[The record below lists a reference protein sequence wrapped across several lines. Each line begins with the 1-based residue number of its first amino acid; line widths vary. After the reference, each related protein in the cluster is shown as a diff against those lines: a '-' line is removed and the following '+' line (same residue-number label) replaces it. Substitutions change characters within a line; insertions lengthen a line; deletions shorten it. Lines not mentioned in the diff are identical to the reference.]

1 MTTTQPVT
9 GTARTAGLRAL
20 RGNCMGAAVLLV
32 IQFGLG
38 TAVNLYVT
46 LPKHKSFW
54 STVFSQGAVAV
65 HAIVALLL
73 LGAAAGALVRSIRFF
88 RLGGRALVVLTAL
101 GLVAVIVAGGSGV
114 AFVRN
119 GSAGASLS
127 MALAA
132 AVALFCYLAAIF
144 ALGAEPAE
152 HAARADPAAP
162 DRGAPDRAGGAGGS
176 GGAGG

>member
-1 MTTTQPVT
+1 VAACSRRLSSNSASASSGP
-9 GTARTAGLRAL
+9 ASGLPA
-20 RGNCMGAAVLLV
+20 AAVLLV

-46 LPKHKSFW
+46 LPTGKSFW
-54 STVFSQGAVAV
+54 SKVFGDGAVAV

-73 LGAAAGALVRSIRFF
+73 IGAAVSALVRSIRARH
-88 RLGGRALVVLTAL
+88 RLLVVLTSAS
-101 GLVAVIVAGGSGV
+101 LVAIVVAAASGV

-119 GSAGASLS
+119 ESNGASLS

-144 ALGAEPAE
+144 ALGAGS
-152 HAARADPAAP
+152 
-162 DRGAPDRAGGAGGS
+162 DRVGG
-176 GGAGG
+176 

>member
-1 MTTTQPVT
+1 MTTTQPVA
-9 GTARTAGLRAL
+9 TARTTELRAL

-73 LGAAAGALVRSIRFF
+73 LGASVSALVRSIRSVRSEG
-88 RLGGRALVVLTAL
+88 RL
-101 GLVAVIVAGGSGV
+101 LVAFTAVGLLAILVAAAGGV

-144 ALGAEPAE
+144 SLGAAGLSG
-152 HAARADPAAP
+152 HAARADRAAP
-162 DRGAPDRAGGAGGS
+162 TDREPADRAAADNQDRG
-176 GGAGG
+176 

>member
-1 MTTTQPVT
+1 MTMTRPGTTT
-9 GTARTAGLRAL
+9 ARAAGLRAL

-46 LPKHKSFW
+46 LPRHKSFW
-54 STVFSQGAVAV
+54 SAVFSQGLVAV

-73 LGAAAGALVRSIRFF
+73 IGASVSALVRSVRARQ
-88 RLGGRALVVLTAL
+88 RLLVALTSA
-101 GLVAVIVAGGSGV
+101 GLVAIIVATGSGV
-114 AFVRN
+114 AFVRDDSN
-119 GSAGASLS
+119 GASLS

-144 ALGAEPAE
+144 ALGAGPADN
-152 HAARADPAAP
+152 R
-162 DRGAPDRAGGAGGS
+162 DRG
-176 GGAGG
+176 

>member
-9 GTARTAGLRAL
+9 TMARAAGQRAL

-46 LPKHKSFW
+46 LPAHKSFW

-73 LGAAAGALVRSIRFF
+73 IGASVSALVRSIRVRD
-88 RLGGRALVVLTAL
+88 RLLAALTSA
-101 GLVAVIVAGGSGV
+101 GLAAIIVAAASGV

-119 GSAGASLS
+119 GSNGASLS

-144 ALGAEPAE
+144 AFGG
-152 HAARADPAAP
+152 RS
-162 DRGAPDRAGGAGGS
+162 DRAGG
-176 GGAGG
+176 

>member
-1 MTTTQPVT
+1 MTTTQP
-9 GTARTAGLRAL
+9 GTATARSAGLRAL

-46 LPKHKSFW
+46 LPSGKSFW
-54 STVFSQGAVAV
+54 SKVFSDGAVAV

-73 LGAAAGALVRSIRFF
+73 IGASVAALVRAIRAGY
-88 RLGGRALVVLTAL
+88 RLAVVLTSV
-101 GLVAVIVAGGSGV
+101 GLVAIIVAAASGV

-119 GSAGASLS
+119 ASNGTSLS

-144 ALGAEPAE
+144 ALGAGPA
-152 HAARADPAAP
+152 DN
-162 DRGAPDRAGGAGGS
+162 RGHG
-176 GGAGG
+176 

>member
-1 MTTTQPVT
+1 MTTTKPVAAA
-9 GTARTAGLRAL
+9 GRAAGLRAL

-46 LPKHKSFW
+46 LPPHKSFW
-54 STVFSQGAVAV
+54 STVFSQGLVAV

-73 LGAAAGALVRSIRFF
+73 VGASVSALIRSIRSGH
-88 RLGGRALVVLTAL
+88 RLVVALTSA
-101 GLVAVIVAGGSGV
+101 GLLAIIVAAASGV
-114 AFVRN
+114 AFVRD
-119 GSAGASLS
+119 GSNGASLS

-144 ALGAEPAE
+144 SLGA
-152 HAARADPAAP
+152 R
-162 DRGAPDRAGGAGGS
+162 S
-176 GGAGG
+176 GG

>member
-1 MTTTQPVT
+1 MTTTEPT
-9 GTARTAGLRAL
+9 RAAGRTAGLRAL

-46 LPKHKSFW
+46 LPSGKSFW
-54 STVFSQGAVAV
+54 SKVFSQGAVAV

-73 LGAAAGALVRSIRFF
+73 IGASVSALVRAIRIRD
-88 RLGGRALVVLTAL
+88 RL
-101 GLVAVIVAGGSGV
+101 LVAFTSIGLLAIIVAAGSGV
-114 AFVRN
+114 AFVRTGGN
-119 GSAGASLS
+119 GASLA

-144 ALGAEPAE
+144 ALGGRTE
-152 HAARADPAAP
+152 R
-162 DRGAPDRAGGAGGS
+162 
-176 GGAGG
+176 

>member
-1 MTTTQPVT
+1 MTQPVT
-9 GTARTAGLRAL
+9 DSAAAAAARRRVL

-46 LPKHKSFW
+46 LPAHKSFW
-54 STVFSQGAVAV
+54 STVFSQGAVAA

-73 LGAAAGALVRSIRFF
+73 LGAAVSALVRSIRARPRVMVAFT
-88 RLGGRALVVLTAL
+88 TA
-101 GLVAVIVAGGSGV
+101 GLLAIIVAAGSGV

-119 GSAGASLS
+119 GSNAASLS

-132 AVALFCYLAAIF
+132 AVALFCYLAGIF
-144 ALGAEPAE
+144 ALGAGAE
-152 HAARADPAAP
+152 
-162 DRGAPDRAGGAGGS
+162 S
-176 GGAGG
+176 G

>member
-9 GTARTAGLRAL
+9 TARTAGLRAL

-73 LGAAAGALVRSIRFF
+73 LGASVSALVRSIRRGH
-88 RLGGRALVVLTAL
+88 RL
-101 GLVAVIVAGGSGV
+101 LVAFTAVGLLAIIVAAAGGV

-144 ALGAEPAE
+144 SFGAGGWSE
-152 HAARADPAAP
+152 HAAPADRAAP
-162 DRGAPDRAGGAGGS
+162 ADNRDHG
-176 GGAGG
+176 

>member
-1 MTTTQPVT
+1 MTTTQPARAA
-9 GTARTAGLRAL
+9 GRTAGLRAL

-38 TAVNLYVT
+38 SAVNLYVT
-46 LPKHKSFW
+46 LPTGKSFW

-73 LGAAAGALVRSIRFF
+73 IGASVSALVRSIRAGH
-88 RLGGRALVVLTAL
+88 RLMVWFTSAGLLAVV
-101 GLVAVIVAGGSGV
+101 VAAGAGV

-119 GSAGASLS
+119 GNDGASLA

-132 AVALFCYLAAIF
+132 AAALFCYLAAIF
-144 ALGAEPAE
+144 API
-152 HAARADPAAP
+152 D
-162 DRGAPDRAGGAGGS
+162 GGADG
-176 GGAGG
+176 

>member
-1 MTTTQPVT
+1 MTTTQPVA
-9 GTARTAGLRAL
+9 TARTTELRAL

-73 LGAAAGALVRSIRFF
+73 LGASVSALVRSIRARY
-88 RLGGRALVVLTAL
+88 RLLVVLISA
-101 GLVAVIVAGGSGV
+101 GLVAVIVAAASGV

-119 GSAGASLS
+119 GSNGASLS

-132 AVALFCYLAAIF
+132 AVAMLCYLAAIF
-144 ALGAEPAE
+144 DLGA
-152 HAARADPAAP
+152 
-162 DRGAPDRAGGAGGS
+162 GPDRAGG
-176 GGAGG
+176 

>member
-1 MTTTQPVT
+1 MTTTRSVT
-9 GTARTAGLRAL
+9 TTARGAGLRAL

-46 LPKHKSFW
+46 LPAHKSFW
-54 STVFSQGAVAV
+54 STVFSQGMVAV

-73 LGAAAGALVRSIRFF
+73 VGASVSALIRSVRAGRPLVVALTSVGLLAIVVAAA
-88 RLGGRALVVLTAL
+88 
-101 GLVAVIVAGGSGV
+101 SGV
-114 AFVRN
+114 AFVRDQSN
-119 GSAGASLS
+119 GASLS

-144 ALGAEPAE
+144 ALGAGSADTGPA
-152 HAARADPAAP
+152 DK
-162 DRGAPDRAGGAGGS
+162 GAN
-176 GGAGG
+176 

>member
-9 GTARTAGLRAL
+9 TTARTAGLRAL

-54 STVFSQGAVAV
+54 STVFNQGAVAV

-73 LGAAAGALVRSIRFF
+73 LAASVSALVRSIRSRG
-88 RLGGRALVVLTAL
+88 RLLVVFTAV
-101 GLVAVIVAGGSGV
+101 GLVAILVAAASGV
-114 AFVRN
+114 AFLRN
-119 GSAGASLS
+119 GSAGSSLS

-144 ALGAEPAE
+144 SLGAAPAE
-152 HAARADPAAP
+152 YAAP
-162 DRGAPDRAGGAGGS
+162 ADGVASADRAAPADGVAPADNRDHG
-176 GGAGG
+176 

>member
-1 MTTTQPVT
+1 MTTTQPT
-9 GTARTAGLRAL
+9 RAAGRTAGLRPL

-46 LPKHKSFW
+46 LPSGKSFW
-54 STVFSQGAVAV
+54 SAVFSQGAVAV

-73 LGAAAGALVRSIRFF
+73 LGASVSALVRSIRAGH
-88 RLGGRALVVLTAL
+88 RLMVLLTSAGL
-101 GLVAVIVAGGSGV
+101 LAVLVAAGSGV
-114 AFVRN
+114 AFVRDGTN
-119 GSAGASLS
+119 GASLA

-144 ALGAEPAE
+144 ALGG
-152 HAARADPAAP
+152 
-162 DRGAPDRAGGAGGS
+162 RGGE
-176 GGAGG
+176 

>member
-1 MTTTQPVT
+1 MTTTQP
-9 GTARTAGLRAL
+9 ARAAGRIAGWRAL

-46 LPKHKSFW
+46 LPSGRSFW

-73 LGAAAGALVRSIRFF
+73 IAASVSALVRSIRVGR
-88 RLGGRALVVLTAL
+88 RLMVLLASAGLL
-101 GLVAVIVAGGSGV
+101 GILVAAGSGV

-119 GSAGASLS
+119 GSNGASLA

-144 ALGAEPAE
+144 APV
-152 HAARADPAAP
+152 DS
-162 DRGAPDRAGGAGGS
+162 GAGG
-176 GGAGG
+176 

>member
-1 MTTTQPVT
+1 MTTTQPT
-9 GTARTAGLRAL
+9 RAAERTAGLRAL

-32 IQFGLG
+32 VQFGLG

-46 LPKHKSFW
+46 LPSGKSFW

-73 LGAAAGALVRSIRFF
+73 IGAAVSALIRSIRAGH
-88 RLGGRALVVLTAL
+88 RLMVWFTSGGLLAVV
-101 GLVAVIVAGGSGV
+101 VAAASGV
-114 AFVRN
+114 AFVRDGN
-119 GSAGASLS
+119 DGASLT

-144 ALGAEPAE
+144 ALGS
-152 HAARADPAAP
+152 
-162 DRGAPDRAGGAGGS
+162 RAGE
-176 GGAGG
+176 

>member
-9 GTARTAGLRAL
+9 PTARAAGQRAL

-38 TAVNLYVT
+38 TAINLYVT
-46 LPKHKSFW
+46 LPTGMSFW
-54 STVFSQGAVAV
+54 SKVFSDGAVAV

-73 LGAAAGALVRSIRFF
+73 IGASVSALVRSIRSRD
-88 RLGGRALVVLTAL
+88 RL
-101 GLVAVIVAGGSGV
+101 LVALTSAGLAAIIVAAASGV

-119 GSAGASLS
+119 GSNGASLS

-144 ALGAEPAE
+144 AFG
-152 HAARADPAAP
+152 
-162 DRGAPDRAGGAGGS
+162 GGS
-176 GGAGG
+176 DRPGG

>member
-9 GTARTAGLRAL
+9 PTARAAGQRAL

-38 TAVNLYVT
+38 TAINLYVT
-46 LPKHKSFW
+46 LPTGKSFW
-54 STVFSQGAVAV
+54 SKVFSDGAVAV

-73 LGAAAGALVRSIRFF
+73 VGASVSALIRSVRAGRPLVVARTSVGLLAIVVAAA
-88 RLGGRALVVLTAL
+88 
-101 GLVAVIVAGGSGV
+101 SGV

-119 GSAGASLS
+119 GSNGASLS

-144 ALGAEPAE
+144 AFG
-152 HAARADPAAP
+152 
-162 DRGAPDRAGGAGGS
+162 GGS
-176 GGAGG
+176 DRPGG

>member
-1 MTTTQPVT
+1 MTTTQPARAA
-9 GTARTAGLRAL
+9 GRTAGLRAL

-46 LPKHKSFW
+46 LPSGQSFW

-73 LGAAAGALVRSIRFF
+73 IGASVSALVRSIRARH
-88 RLGGRALVVLTAL
+88 RLMAWYTSAGLL
-101 GLVAVIVAGGSGV
+101 GVLVAAGSGM

-119 GSAGASLS
+119 DSNGASLA

-144 ALGAEPAE
+144 ALGS
-152 HAARADPAAP
+152 RADK
-162 DRGAPDRAGGAGGS
+162 
-176 GGAGG
+176 

>member
-1 MTTTQPVT
+1 MTTARSVT
-9 GTARTAGLRAL
+9 TTARGAGLRAL

-46 LPKHKSFW
+46 LPPHKSFW
-54 STVFSQGAVAV
+54 STVFSQGMLAV

-73 LGAAAGALVRSIRFF
+73 VGASVSALIRSVRAGRRLVMALTSAGLLAIIVAAA
-88 RLGGRALVVLTAL
+88 
-101 GLVAVIVAGGSGV
+101 SGV
-114 AFVRN
+114 AFVRDESN
-119 GSAGASLS
+119 GASLS

-144 ALGAEPAE
+144 ALGAGPAD
-152 HAARADPAAP
+152 AGPADK
-162 DRGAPDRAGGAGGS
+162 GAN
-176 GGAGG
+176 

>member
-1 MTTTQPVT
+1 MTTTQPAT
-9 GTARTAGLRAL
+9 TARAAGLRAL

-54 STVFSQGAVAV
+54 STVFGQGAVAV

-73 LGAAAGALVRSIRFF
+73 LGASVSALVRSIRA
-88 RLGGRALVVLTAL
+88 GGRIAVAFTAA
-101 GLVAVIVAGGSGV
+101 GLVAVLVAGGSGV

-119 GSAGASLS
+119 GSAGSSLA

-132 AVALFCYLAAIF
+132 AVAMFCYLAAIF
-144 ALGAEPAE
+144 SLGAAPAG
-152 HAARADPAAP
+152 HAAPTDRAAPADRAD
-162 DRGAPDRAGGAGGS
+162 RTGAGG
-176 GGAGG
+176 